1 MLSVYLLFEYEIW
14 ERAYFAILP
23 HSVAISIHAN
33 VLRYTYDDTRP
44 HPKPCLFSQAMID
57 FRTETLYA
65 GSDTNSIR
73 QNMNS
78 KPLCLGSTSL
88 KFVHR
93 SKENNS
99 LPCKRGGFHGRFY
112 LLGDK
117 GRLPNKCMT
126 NFFHYFIE
134 YVAAI
139 HVALDEARIVR
150 GSATS

>member
-1 MLSVYLLFEYEIW
+1 MTPKAMRGPRIRGRDQGEYSCNRYYKKWLLPYLFLSILATMLSVYLLFEYEIW

-65 GSDTNSIR
+65 GSDTNSIL

-99 LPCKRGGFHGRFY
+99 LP
-112 LLGDK
+112 
-117 GRLPNKCMT
+117 
-126 NFFHYFIE
+126 
-134 YVAAI
+134 
-139 HVALDEARIVR
+139 
-150 GSATS
+150 